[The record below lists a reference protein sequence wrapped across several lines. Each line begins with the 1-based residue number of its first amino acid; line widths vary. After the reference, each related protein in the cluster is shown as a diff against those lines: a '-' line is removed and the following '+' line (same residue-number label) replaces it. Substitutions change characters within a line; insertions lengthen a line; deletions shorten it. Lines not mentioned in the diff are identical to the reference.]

1 MPRYFVHTLGCK
13 LNQADS
19 AVAEGLLRAHGWE
32 RCADPADADLVVLN
46 TCTVTSRADAEARR
60 LARRF
65 RRENPGA
72 RLVALGCYA
81 EREPGALARLGV
93 FDAIVGHR
101 DRERMLAEALLGH
114 PPRVPWSAL
123 PAFADR
129 TRAWLKVQEGCD
141 LACTY
146 CAVRLV
152 RGPSRS
158 VPAEMILQRL
168 QELAAR
174 GVREV
179 GLTGVN
185 TGDWGRDLDP
195 PRELADLLE
204 AIVARDLPLRV
215 RLNSLE
221 PRTVTPRIL
230 ELMAAEPRKLVP
242 HLQVPLQSG
251 SDRVLARMGRNYRSR
266 LYREVIEGAAATVPD
281 ICLGADVITGFPGET
296 EDDHRATAEL
306 LADLPL
312 GYLHVFSFSPRP
324 GTRAAALPDRVPPH
338 VIRDRTSHLRE
349 LAARL
354 RRRFRER
361 MLGRTLEVLS
371 LHAHAEDGSTR
382 TLTGNYIEVLVPGV
396 APGQL
401 LPVRL
406 VSLLPDG
413 ERMRGEPAAA

>member
-1 MPRYFVHTLGCK
+1 MPRYHAHTLGCK
-13 LNQADS
+13 LNQADT

-32 RCADPADADLVVLN
+32 PVADPAEADLVILN

-60 LARRF
+60 LARKF

-81 EREPGALARLGV
+81 ERDREALARLGV

-101 DRERMLAEALLGH
+101 DRESRLAEALLGH
-114 PPRVPWSAL
+114 PPRVPWDAL

-129 TRAWLKVQEGCD
+129 SRAWLRVQEGCD

-158 VPAEMILQRL
+158 VPIRGVLQRL
-168 QELAAR
+168 EELAAR

-179 GLTGVN
+179 GLTGIN
-185 TGDWGRDLDP
+185 TGDWGRDLTP
-195 PRELADLLE
+195 ALELADLLE
-204 AIVARDLPLRV
+204 AILARGLPLRV

-230 ELMAAEPRKLVP
+230 ELMAAEPSRLVP

-251 SDRVLARMGRNYRSR
+251 SDRVLARMGRNYRTA
-266 LYREVIEGAAATVPD
+266 LYREVIERAAATVPD

-296 EDDHRATAEL
+296 DADHEETLRFLES
-306 LADLPL
+306 LPL
-312 GYLHVFSFSPRP
+312 AYLHVFSFSPRP
-324 GTRAAALPDRVPPH
+324 GTGAAGFPDRVRPD
-338 VIRDRTSHLRE
+338 VVRERTTRLRG
-349 LAARL
+349 LAAAMRKS
-354 RRRFRER
+354 FRER
-361 MLGRTLEVLS
+361 MVGRTLEALS
-371 LHAHAEDGSTR
+371 LHAHSEDGSTR
-382 TLTGNYIEVLVPGV
+382 ALTGNYIEVLVPGV
-396 APGQL
+396 PPGRI

-406 VSLLPDG
+406 LSLLPDG
-413 ERMRGEPAAA
+413 ERMRGEPIAA

>member
-1 MPRYFVHTLGCK
+1 MPRYHAHTLGCK
-13 LNQADS
+13 LNQADT

-32 RCADPADADLVVLN
+32 PVADPAAADLVILN

-60 LARRF
+60 LARKF
-65 RRENPGA
+65 RRDNPGA

-81 EREPGALARLGV
+81 ERDAEALARLGV

-101 DRERMLAEALLGH
+101 DRESRLAEALLGH
-114 PPRVPWSAL
+114 PPRVPWTAL

-129 TRAWLKVQEGCD
+129 TRAWLRVQEGCD

-158 VPAEMILQRL
+158 VPVEEILRRL
-168 QELAAR
+168 GELAAR

-195 PRELADLLE
+195 PRQLADLLA
-204 AIVARDLPLRV
+204 AILDRDLPLRV

-221 PRTVTPRIL
+221 PRTVTPRL
-230 ELMAAEPRKLVP
+230 LAMMAAEPGRLVP

-251 SDRVLARMGRNYRSR
+251 SDRVLAAMGRNYRTS
-266 LYREVIEGAAATVPD
+266 LYREVIERAAATVPD

-296 EDDHRATAEL
+296 DADHRETVEFL
-306 LADLPL
+306 ESLPL
-312 GYLHVFSFSPRP
+312 AYLHVFSFSPRP
-324 GTRAAALPDRVPPH
+324 GTRAAALPGRVRPDL
-338 VIRDRTSHLRE
+338 VRERTTRLRE
-349 LAARL
+349 LAAGM

-361 MLGRTLEVLS
+361 MVGRTLEVLS
-371 LHAHAEDGSTR
+371 LHARAEDGSTR
-382 TLTGNYIEVLVPGV
+382 ALTGNYIEVLVPGLPAGRV
-396 APGQL
+396 

-406 VSLLPDG
+406 LSLLPDG
-413 ERMRGEPAAA
+413 ERMRGAPAAA

>member
-1 MPRYFVHTLGCK
+1 MPRYHAHTLGCK
-13 LNQADS
+13 LNQADT

-32 RCADPADADLVVLN
+32 PVANPAEADLVILN

-60 LARRF
+60 LARKF
-65 RRENPGA
+65 RRENPAA
-72 RLVALGCYA
+72 RIVALGCYA
-81 EREPGALARLGV
+81 ERDAEALARLGV

-101 DRERMLAEALLGH
+101 DRESRLAEALLGH
-114 PPRVPWSAL
+114 PPRVPWDAL

-158 VPAEMILQRL
+158 VPIPQVLRRL
-168 QELAAR
+168 EELAAR

-179 GLTGVN
+179 GLTGIN

-195 PRELADLLE
+195 PLELADLLE
-204 AIVARDLPLRV
+204 AIVSRDLPLRV

-221 PRTVTPRIL
+221 PRTVTPRVL
-230 ELMAAEPRKLVP
+230 ELMAAAPDRLAP

-251 SDRVLARMGRNYRSR
+251 SDRVLARMGRNYRTA
-266 LYREVIEGAAATVPD
+266 LYREVIERAAATVPD
-281 ICLGADVITGFPGET
+281 VCLGADVITGFPGET
-296 EDDHRATAEL
+296 DGDHEETLRFLEG
-306 LADLPL
+306 LPL
-312 GYLHVFSFSPRP
+312 AYLHVFSFSPRP
-324 GTRAAALPDRVPPH
+324 GTRAAGFTERVRPD
-338 VIRDRTSHLRE
+338 VIRERTTRLRA
-349 LAARL
+349 LAAAM

-361 MLGRTLEVLS
+361 MIGRTLEVLS

-382 TLTGNYIEVLVPGV
+382 ALTGNYIEVLVPGV
-396 APGQL
+396 PPGRL

-406 VSLLPDG
+406 LSLLPDG
-413 ERMRGEPAAA
+413 ERMRGAPAAA